1 MEMPPKTVNKSIRYV
16 QRTVFPLMFSNIIA
30 VPDVISLTPQRMDL
44 NVAFMGRVKSNRD
57 IILKQIT

>member
-30 VPDVISLTPQRMDL
+30 VPDVISLTPQRI
-44 NVAFMGRVKSNRD
+44 V
-57 IILKQIT
+57 